1 MIPAGS
7 TSFLISARTR
17 PDVGGA
23 CSLENCSLSER
34 VISLSLLASSW
45 KNLVVEGQ
53 QQELFCAFDPVP
65 CVWPVAVG
73 FVELIGVK

>member
-17 PDVGGA
+17 PDDIGA
-23 CSLENCSLSER
+23 CSLENCSLRER
-34 VISLSLLASSW
+34 VISLSLVASSW

-53 QQELFCAFDPVP
+53 QQELFCAFVP
-65 CVWPVAVG
+65 CVWPVVVG
-73 FVELIGVK
+73 FVEPMGVK

>member
-17 PDVGGA
+17 PDVIGA

-34 VISLSLLASSW
+34 VISLSLVASSW

-53 QQELFCAFDPVP
+53 QQELFCCAFDP
-65 CVWPVAVG
+65 CVWPFVVG
-73 FVELIGVK
+73 FAELIGVK